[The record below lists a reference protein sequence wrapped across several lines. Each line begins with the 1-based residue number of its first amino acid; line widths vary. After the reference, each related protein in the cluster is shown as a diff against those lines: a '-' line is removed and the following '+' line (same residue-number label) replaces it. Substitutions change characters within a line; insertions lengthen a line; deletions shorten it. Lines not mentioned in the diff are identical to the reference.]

1 MNNLTIQEIAAEL
14 GKKIKDDPIMVELNA
29 AHTAYETDEYLQACL
44 KEYEAQQNA
53 IGLEAQKGESADRL
67 LIAKLQ
73 GRVDELYKEILNS
86 PVFARLSDAQQ
97 AVNELMENVNNI
109 ITFNLTG
116 ELPSSCTHDCSTCGG
131 CGHH

>member
-29 AHTAYETDEYLQACL
+29 AHTAYETDEYLQSCL

-109 ITFNLTG
+109 ITFNITG

-131 CGHH
+131 CH